1 MNDNQYEKYNDQ
13 RNKIIKEFKLQ
24 KMKNIVIILVAAFL
38 ALSLVVA
45 LGLIINNVAVAIV
58 VGIIVVIFSIIF
70 LRMRVVTINVSMQK
84 RLQFFEDGFE
94 KYWF

>member
-13 RNKIIKEFKLQ
+13 RNQIIKEFRLQ
-24 KMKNIVIILVAAFL
+24 KSKNIVIILIAAVL
-38 ALSLVVA
+38 ALTLVVA
-45 LGLIINNVAVAIV
+45 LGIIINNVAVAIV
-58 VGIIVVIFSIIF
+58 IGIIVVIFSIIF